1 MMMMKKLVAI
11 EAGGLK
17 LSIFGVLLIE
27 FDSVAGC
34 EHVGEYE

>member
-1 MMMMKKLVAI
+1 MSMSEIKIKV
-11 EAGGLK
+11 K

-34 EHVGEYE
+34 EHVGEYKMKY